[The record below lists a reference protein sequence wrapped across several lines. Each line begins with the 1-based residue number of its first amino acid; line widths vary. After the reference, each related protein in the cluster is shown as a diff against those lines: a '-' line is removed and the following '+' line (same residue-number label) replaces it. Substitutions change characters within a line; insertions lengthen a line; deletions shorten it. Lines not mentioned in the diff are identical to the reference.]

1 MTVDHREVL
10 TRKAPG
16 PDFTVRYGSHPDHV
30 ADVRM
35 PPGDV
40 TGPLVI
46 FVHGG
51 FWRAAYD
58 RAHAAPLAV
67 DLAGRGYPAVTIEYR
82 RVGRSGGGWPGTF
95 NDVAAAV
102 ARVPDL
108 IGAELRA
115 RGRDVPDLDR
125 PLLAGHS
132 AGGHLALWLA
142 TQPETAAGVRG
153 VVALAPVA
161 DLGLA
166 HRLWLD
172 DGAVALLL
180 GGGPDDV
187 PDRYAAADP
196 ARLLPS
202 KVPTVVV
209 HGTEDDVVPV
219 QMARTYVAAARAAG
233 DRTTLT
239 EVVGAEHYALID
251 PLSAAWPTVLRA
263 LGAFRDERSV
273 DAD

>member
-1 MTVDHREVL
+1 
-10 TRKAPG
+10 
-16 PDFTVRYGSHPDHV
+16 
-30 ADVRM
+30 
-35 PPGDV
+35 
-40 TGPLVI
+40 
-46 FVHGG
+46 
-51 FWRAAYD
+51 
-58 RAHAAPLAV
+58 
-67 DLAGRGYPAVTIEYR
+67 
-82 RVGRSGGGWPGTF
+82 
-95 NDVAAAV
+95 
-102 ARVPDL
+102 VPDL

-142 TQPETAAGVRG
+142 TQPATAAGVRG

-233 DRTTLT
+233 DRTSLT